1 MKNPM
6 KVLRSSWPLLSLLLL
21 VSVVALVLGVF
32 VPAIRPPLVLALIHI
47 ILVVGLYTFVGNS
60 GVVSFGHVT
69 FMAVGAYVT
78 GILTIPMIAREVMIL
93 NMPQFIKDIE
103 LSTPAGILVGGILA
117 AVLGLLIGIP
127 LVRLSG
133 LAAGLAMFAVL
144 LITSVVLRGWE
155 PGASGGGTLSRVPTD
170 ITFLDALIWLLGAIV
185 IAYFFQRSR
194 WGLRLRASREDEQ
207 AARSLGVGVMRE
219 RLIAFSLSAFIMG
232 IGGGLFSH
240 YVGSFTPDSFF
251 IVTTILTLGM
261 LVIGGINSLAG
272 AVVGALII
280 STLSYI
286 LGRWSSGQAVGPI
299 SIPLPPGTSQIVIA
313 VLMLLF
319 LILRPEGLTKGREFT
334 LRALGRVREARGK
347 VKSDA
352 SLPGS

>member
-1 MKNPM
+1 M
-6 KVLRSSWPLLSLLLL
+6 
-21 VSVVALVLGVF
+21 
-32 VPAIRPPLVLALIHI
+32 LALIHL

-69 FMAVGAYVT
+69 FMAVGAYVC
-78 GILTIPMIAREVMIL
+78 GILTIPMIARAVMIP
-93 NMPQFIKDIE
+93 NVPQFIRDIE
-103 LSTPAGILVGGILA
+103 LSTPVGVLVGGIVA
-117 AVLGLLIGIP
+117 AVLGLLLGIP

-144 LITSVVLRGWE
+144 LITNVVLRAWE

-170 ITFLDALIWLLGAIV
+170 TTFLDALLWLLAAIV

-219 RLIAFSLSAFIMG
+219 RLISFSLSAFIMG

-251 IVTTILTLGM
+251 IATTILTLGM
-261 LVIGGINSLAG
+261 LVVGGINSLAG

-280 STLSYI
+280 STLSYV
-286 LGRWSSGQAVGPI
+286 LGRWTDGQPVGPI
-299 SIPLPPGTSQIVIA
+299 TLTLPPGTSQISVA

-334 LRALGRVREARGK
+334 LRALGRVRKARGK
-347 VKSDA
+347 VGPDA
-352 SLPGS
+352 GLPGG